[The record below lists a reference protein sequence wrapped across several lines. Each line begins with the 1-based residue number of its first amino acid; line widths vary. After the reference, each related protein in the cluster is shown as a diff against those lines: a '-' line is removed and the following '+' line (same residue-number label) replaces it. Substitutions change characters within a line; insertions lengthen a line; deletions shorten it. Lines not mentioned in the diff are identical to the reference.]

1 MNTIWMKICNEKIM
15 LSFLPS
21 HHDVLVKCTT
31 NLCDYNFFH
40 IGFEVISYD
49 YNQLCRCLEHLV
61 VDFLV
66 AKDKIPSSVLIND
79 F

>member
-1 MNTIWMKICNEKIM
+1 MKTYNEKTI

-21 HHDVLVKCTT
+21 HNDVLVKCTT

-49 YNQLCRCLEHLV
+49 YNQLWSCLEHLV
-61 VDFLV
+61 IDFLV
-66 AKDKIPSSVLIND
+66 AKDKIPSNVLIND
-79 F
+79 L